1 MQLRRTTPKGWP
13 HEVCHGQ
20 SSVLYRMLYIVLFLY
35 RDTFLGRFYTKVVGN
50 TQNSKKNLRTGVYF
64 ANFYVYFFCMN
75 LMGIRKMGE
84 IGLKMAPS
92 DSLPPPM

>member
-64 ANFYVYFFCMN
+64 ANFYVYFFSYEFDGYKKN
-75 LMGIRKMGE
+75 GRNR
-84 IGLKMAPS
+84 LKNGS
-92 DSLPPPM
+92 V